1 MGILKNRITRTLLIV
16 AGIYIWL
23 YWVFRYPAVSLFT
36 LLVPPAVTIN
46 FSKNPRVRNAAISVF
61 VVLWLGI
68 FHYES
73 TRHFYLNA
81 LAQTDLPKFRF
92 LFPPTGWI
100 MFFNVDETYSYV
112 EVYGKMGESV
122 HLIDPHN
129 IFRTRTFG
137 FDNIHR
143 NILSNV
149 GSGDHAA
156 AFCRYLSWRLPS
168 YENFVVMAVY
178 YPSLVKEPYRRRQ
191 EVLYRCG
198 SPHKEKR

>member
-36 LLVPPAVTIN
+36 LLAPPVATIN
-46 FSKNPRVRNAAISVF
+46 FSRNSRVRNTAISIF
-61 VVLWLGI
+61 VVLWLFI

-73 TRHFYLNA
+73 TRHFYLSA
-81 LAQTDLPKFRF
+81 LAKRDLPKFKF
-92 LFPPTGWI
+92 LFPPAGWI

-122 HLIDPHN
+122 HLIDPHD
-129 IFRTRTFG
+129 IFRTRAFG

-149 GSGDHAA
+149 GSRYHAA
-156 AFCRYLSWRLPS
+156 AFCQYLAWRLPS
-168 YENFVVMAVY
+168 YENFVVMTVY

-198 SPHKEKR
+198 SPRKEKR

>member
-1 MGILKNRITRTLLIV
+1 MGILKNRIPRTLLIV

-36 LLVPPAVTIN
+36 LLAPPVATIN
-46 FSKNPRVRNAAISVF
+46 FSRNSRVRNTAISIF
-61 VVLWLGI
+61 VVLWLFI

-73 TRHFYLNA
+73 TRHFYLSA
-81 LAQTDLPKFRF
+81 LAKRDLPKFKF
-92 LFPPTGWI
+92 LFPPAGWI

-112 EVYGKMGESV
+112 EVYGKMGASV
-122 HLIDPHN
+122 HLIDSHD

-168 YENFVVMAVY
+168 YEDFVVMAVY

-198 SPHKEKR
+198 SPRKEKR